1 MRVSFNIL
9 NVYTHCGGQYSWI
22 SVEPTPTPTL
32 GMRLSCNFVNVYSTR
47 VHVYTRAS
55 LTRILA
61 RKIARVGHSSQL
73 NRKLRTQV
81 YTPLCPRLISSCV
94 FGGSRRAKPNVEDAR
109 AEVGEDVH
117 VGVGVGPMELELYVH
132 VHVSCNETFL
142 TFLFI
147 LITFLMLLTFYFIF

>member
-1 MRVSFNIL
+1 M
-9 NVYTHCGGQYSWI
+9 HCEATQFAVAATSSWN
-22 SVEPTPTPTL
+22 SMGPTPTPTPTL

-117 VGVGVGPMELELYVH
+117 VGVGVGPMKFQLNDSAPYVH
-132 VHVSCNETFL
+132 WPT
-142 TFLFI
+142 
-147 LITFLMLLTFYFIF
+147 